1 MVRRNRIVMG
11 VCLVGLAACFLAA
24 PLWSRLMIGQSMV
37 DVRGQAEKA
46 PLVFRGRVLTVGPDP
61 VEKRIE
67 LWIDGKPVNSNFVAK
82 FEIDRIYRG
91 KLEGKAVVHFSYGG
105 GWSRANGHD
114 CIDFRPEQIWLI
126 FAVEKN
132 GLVKLFDDCTG
143 ALGISSRLGEEV
155 RPSDWLAQMEADFIA
170 GLEDSDVASRIFSIQ
185 RLGGLQLASSRPV
198 LHEVI
203 EKRKGIE
210 AEWAIYAMLRT
221 GDVTV
226 LPMARG
232 LLASGDKKMPAG
244 AIAYELRNVKDPS
257 AVPDLLEIYEKTPS
271 DYARFEA
278 LIALVDNLK
287 DPRVV
292 PFLGPSLSSSDR
304 QIRYLALSGLNTI
317 ANAQACNTRHDANE
331 NDEAAFERETA
342 SCKAWWER
350 EGKHRSWTRN

>member
-1 MVRRNRIVMG
+1 MLRQSRIVMG
-11 VCLVGLAACFLAA
+11 VCLAGVAACFFAA
-24 PLWSRLMIGQSMV
+24 PLWSRLMMDQSMV
-37 DVRGQAEKA
+37 DVRAQDEKA

-61 VEKRIE
+61 VEKRIG
-67 LWIDGKPVNSNFVAK
+67 LWVDGKPVNTNFVAK
-82 FEIDRIYRG
+82 FQVDRIYRG
-91 KLEGKAVVHFSYGG
+91 KLEGEAVVHFSNGG
-105 GWSRANGHD
+105 GFNGHD
-114 CIDFRPEQIWLI
+114 CNDFRPEQSWLV

-132 GLVKLFDDCTG
+132 GLIELFDDCTG
-143 ALGISSRLGEEV
+143 ALGISLRLGVEV
-155 RPSDWLAQMEADFIA
+155 RPSDWLAQMEADFTA
-170 GLEDSDVASRIFSIQ
+170 GLEDSNVDSRIFSIQ
-185 RLGGLQLASSRPV
+185 RLGGLKLASSRPA

-203 EKRKGIE
+203 ERRKGIE
-210 AEWAIYAMLRT
+210 AEWAIYATLRT

-226 LPMARG
+226 LPMVNG
-232 LLASGDKKMPAG
+232 LLASGDKKMPEG

-257 AVPDLLEIYEKTPS
+257 AVPDRLEIFEKTPN

-292 PFLGPSLSSSDR
+292 PVLGPSLSSSNG

-317 ANAQACNTRHDANE
+317 ANAEACSTRHRANE

-350 EGKHRSWTRN
+350 EGKYRSWTRN